1 MTWTEFLALVAS
13 AGLLSAA
20 FSAGISA
27 TGALIKQRRH
37 ARYLALRIAIQMDS
51 YFQACLDRISEID
64 DYKASGGHAGAQHF
78 AVPVPSEPPADD
90 VGWVNLNPKISDRA
104 LSFGTRVNYMNT
116 VIRNDLEHVSG
127 PPEDRDMSLTLAQ
140 LYEAAQ
146 DAYLLARELRHRYD
160 FEQLAH
166 SDQSYEWLVKAKM
179 RHELRS

>member
-1 MTWTEFLALVAS
+1 MTWMEFLALVAS

-37 ARYLALRIAIQMDS
+37 ARYLALRIAIEMDN
-51 YFQACLDRISEID
+51 YFQACFDRISDIN
-64 DYKASGGHAGAQHF
+64 DYNASGGHAGAQHF
-78 AVPVPSEPPADD
+78 AVPFPSELAADD
-90 VGWVNLNPKISDRA
+90 VGWVNLNPKLSDRV
-104 LSFGTRVNYMNT
+104 LSFGTRVKYLNSS
-116 VIRNDLEHVSG
+116 IRNDLEHMSG
-127 PPEDRDMSLTLAQ
+127 PLEDRDMSLTLAH

-166 SDQSYEWLVKAKM
+166 SGQSYEWLVEAKM
-179 RHELRS
+179 RHQGRS